1 MNDYSSDPKHFT
13 LAASELGEQQAVV
26 TNRTIYNSQ
35 GVKLIEK
42 GMAINLR
49 QYERLQQHKLSAP
62 LEESLQSSNSITGAS
77 LRKSAEEIIANTPF
91 FARMMADDRTR
102 KALLFAIETVP
113 LPPPVVFQLTVAQ
126 DVRPGVYQHLIRT
139 AITAGWLA
147 RSPLK
152 SRYDLETAVA
162 AGLLHDIGMLHVDPV
177 LQQPERQL
185 DREQR
190 RQLYAHPLVSSQVLE
205 RTRDY
210 GADVIR
216 AVGEHHEYLDGS
228 GYPRHLEG
236 KAISLL
242 GRILSLAQV
251 VSAMFAYE
259 RTAPEI
265 RLSVLLR
272 MTTHRYEEA
281 MAMQL
286 IAMLQ
291 PQRDVL
297 NVPINRL
304 PNATDLL
311 CQIDALL
318 LQWPLEVEN
327 KEALPPQRRSA
338 LVVLANHADQIRRAL
353 AGVGAAP
360 AQLAKLGDDLL
371 DDAVQIEMTLMTH
384 EAAWQLRTMARQARR
399 RWAAQAEESFP
410 PMLDKWLH
418 QVDTLVST
426 IYDATAMQ

>member
-1 MNDYSSDPKHFT
+1 MQDFSTDPKHFT
-13 LAASELGEQQAVV
+13 LAATELGEQKTVV
-26 TNRTIYNSQ
+26 TNRDIYNSK
-35 GVKLIEK
+35 GVKLIGK
-42 GMAINLR
+42 GIAINLR
-49 QYERLQQHKLSAP
+49 QYERLQEHKLSVP
-62 LEESLQSSNSITGAS
+62 LEESLQSANSVTGES
-77 LRKSAEEIIANTPF
+77 LRQSAEEIIESIPF
-91 FARMMADDRTR
+91 FGRMMADDRTR
-102 KALLFAIETVP
+102 RATLKAIENIP

-126 DVRPGVYQHLIRT
+126 DVRTGVYQHLLRT

-152 SRYDLETAVA
+152 SRYDLDTAVA
-162 AGLLHDIGMLHVDPV
+162 AGLLHDIGMLHVDPI
-177 LQQPERQL
+177 LQQPEQQL

-210 GADVIR
+210 GPDVVR
-216 AVGEHHEYLDGS
+216 AVGEHQEYLDGS

-236 KAISLL
+236 KAISQL
-242 GRILSLAQV
+242 GRILSLSQV

-272 MTTHRYEEA
+272 MTTHRFEEA
-281 MAMQL
+281 MTMQ
-286 IAMLQ
+286 IITQLQ

-297 NVPINRL
+297 NAPINRL

-311 CQIDALL
+311 CQIDDLL
-318 LQWPLEVEN
+318 LQWPLKIEN
-327 KEALPPQRRSA
+327 KEELPPVRRSA
-338 LVVLANHADQIRRAL
+338 LILLAQHADQIRRAL

-360 AQLAKLGDDLL
+360 EQLAKLGDDLL

-399 RWAAQAEESFP
+399 RWAAQPDEAFP
-410 PMLDKWLH
+410 TPLAVWL
-418 QVDTLVST
+418 QKVDDLVAT
-426 IYDATAMQ
+426 IYDATEMQ

>member
-1 MNDYSSDPKHFT
+1 MQDYNTDPKHFA
-13 LAASELGEQQAVV
+13 LAATELGEQKPVV
-26 TNRTIYNSQ
+26 TNRDIYNSS
-35 GVKLIEK
+35 GVKLIGK
-42 GMAINLR
+42 GVAINLR
-49 QYERLQQHKLSAP
+49 QYERLQEHKLSVP
-62 LEESLQSSNSITGAS
+62 LEESLQSANSVTGAT
-77 LRKSAEEIIANTPF
+77 LRESAEAIISSIPF

-102 KALLFAIETVP
+102 KAILKAIENTP
-113 LPPPVVFQLTVAQ
+113 LPPPIVFQLTVAQ
-126 DVRPGVYQHLIRT
+126 DVRTGVYQHLIRS

-147 RSPLK
+147 QSPLK
-152 SRYDLETAVA
+152 SRYDLDTAVA
-162 AGLLHDIGMLHVDPV
+162 AGLMHDIGMLHVDPI
-177 LQQPERQL
+177 LQQPEQQL

-205 RTRDY
+205 RTRDFTP
-210 GADVIR
+210 DVVR
-216 AVGEHHEYLDGS
+216 AVGEHQEYLDGS

-242 GRILSLAQV
+242 GRILSLSQL

-259 RTAPEI
+259 RMAPEI

-272 MTTHRYEEA
+272 MTTHRFEEA
-281 MAMQL
+281 MSMQI
-286 IAMLQ
+286 IALLQ

-297 NVPINRL
+297 NAPINRL

-311 CQIDALL
+311 CQIDDVL
-318 LQWPLEVEN
+318 LQWPLKIEK
-327 KEALPPQRRSA
+327 KEELPPLRRSA
-338 LVVLANHADQIRRAL
+338 LILLARHAEQIRRAL

-399 RWAAQAEESFP
+399 RWAAVPDEAFP
-410 PMLDKWLH
+410 APLANWLQ
-418 QVDTLVST
+418 QVDALVTLV
-426 IYDATAMQ
+426 YEATAMQ

>member
-1 MNDYSSDPKHFT
+1 
-13 LAASELGEQQAVV
+13 
-26 TNRTIYNSQ
+26 
-35 GVKLIEK
+35 
-42 GMAINLR
+42 
-49 QYERLQQHKLSAP
+49 
-62 LEESLQSSNSITGAS
+62 
-77 LRKSAEEIIANTPF
+77 
-91 FARMMADDRTR
+91 
-102 KALLFAIETVP
+102 
-113 LPPPVVFQLTVAQ
+113 VVFQLTVAQ
-126 DVRPGVYQHLIRT
+126 DVRAGVYQHLIRT

-177 LQQPERQL
+177 LQQPEQKL

-205 RTRDY
+205 NTRDY

-216 AVGEHHEYLDGS
+216 AVSEHHEYLDGS

-259 RTAPEI
+259 RSAPEI

-286 IAMLQ
+286 IALLQ

-297 NVPINRL
+297 NAPINRL

-338 LVVLANHADQIRRAL
+338 LVVLTKHADQIRRAL

-410 PMLDKWLH
+410 AALALWLH
-418 QVDTLVST
+418 AVDALVAQV
-426 IYDATAMQ
+426 YEATEMQ